1 MFSIAVQF
9 QKKCMDAAQRKRDQH
24 EIEKYLESK
33 RVYQLL
39 EELMKSI
46 CINQPKNPIDFLIQ
60 KLEEPER
67 TRWVT

>member
-1 MFSIAVQF
+1 
-9 QKKCMDAAQRKRDQH
+9 MDAAQRKRDQH